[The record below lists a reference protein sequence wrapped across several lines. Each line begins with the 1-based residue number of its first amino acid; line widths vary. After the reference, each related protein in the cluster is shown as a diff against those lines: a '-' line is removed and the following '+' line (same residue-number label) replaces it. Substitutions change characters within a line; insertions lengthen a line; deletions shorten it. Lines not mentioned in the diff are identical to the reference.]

1 MSEPT
6 ATDNQAAAQTE
17 QNGDKQEE
25 GTKGPGK
32 NKNLFHSLYSLSL
45 CFMIK

>member
-32 NKNLFHSLYSLSL
+32 NKNLFHIIILLVIVFYD
-45 CFMIK
+45 